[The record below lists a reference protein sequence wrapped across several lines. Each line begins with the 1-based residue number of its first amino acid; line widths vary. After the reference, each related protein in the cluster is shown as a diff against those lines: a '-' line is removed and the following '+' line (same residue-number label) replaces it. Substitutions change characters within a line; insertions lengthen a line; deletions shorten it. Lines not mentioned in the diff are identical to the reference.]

1 MKTMDKAMEPSTVT
15 LPSELTTTKV
25 NLLSSVAT
33 SLPSKDTAL
42 LCVMMHIDFI
52 YQSMYER
59 CTDDGDTV

>member
-1 MKTMDKAMEPSTVT
+1 MKTMDEAMEPSTVT
-15 LPSELTTTKV
+15 VPSGLTIMKV

-42 LCVMMHIDFI
+42 LCAMMHIDFI
-52 YQSMYER
+52 YQSMYVR